1 MALKNVD
8 ALAKVPIFSG
18 LTKRQL
24 RRILKATEEYTYP
37 YGTTIVAEGALNEQL
52 YVILEGNV
60 KVRRGGRTIARMG
73 PGEFFGEIA
82 VIDGLP
88 RTASVISDGP
98 VRCLVLLR
106 KEFFQVIKAAPQVA
120 WKVLRTLAT
129 RLRERQSSDRA

>member
-1 MALKNVD
+1 MALTNVD

-18 LTKRQL
+18 LTPRQL
-24 RRILKATEEYTYP
+24 RKILRATEEYTYP
-37 YGTTIVAEGALNEQL
+37 DGTTIVAEGALNEQL

-60 KVRRGGRTIARMG
+60 KVRRVGRTIARMG
-73 PGEFFGEIA
+73 SGEFFGEIA

-88 RTASVISDGP
+88 RTASVISHGP

-106 KEFFQVIKAAPQVA
+106 KEFFQVIDAAPQVG

-129 RLRERQSSDRA
+129 RLRERQASDRA

>member
-18 LTKRQL
+18 LTPRQL
-24 RRILKATEEYTYP
+24 RKILKVTEEYTYP
-37 YGTTIVAEGALNEQL
+37 DGTTIVAEGALNEQL

-60 KVRRGGRTIARMG
+60 KVRRSGRTIARMG
-73 PGEFFGEIA
+73 SGEFFGEIA

-106 KEFFQVIKAAPQVA
+106 KEFFQVIKAAPQVG

-129 RLRERQSSDRA
+129 RLRQRQSSDRA